1 MLQEPNGIKTRRLAL
16 IALALFLFYIIKSA
30 NVDKGAG
37 TLIHKMRIKRHVFL
51 TSPQA
56 KRGSV
61 IDATTMFSWGP
72 TEHDT
77 GEGGSAEQYFS
88 FIQ

>member
-1 MLQEPNGIKTRRLAL
+1 M
-16 IALALFLFYIIKSA
+16 
-30 NVDKGAG
+30 DKGGGGNAYPQNADKK
-37 TLIHKMRIKRHVFL
+37 TCFFL

-56 KRGSV
+56 KRCSV
-61 IDATTMFSWGP
+61 INATTMFSWGS